1 MPQVLQSA
9 RLCKLACQQT
19 RISPKD
25 EFLRP
30 ANDLQLFSKS
40 RSSLARALQLISLAV
55 VAGVGPQLQTSANP
69 KTL

>member
-9 RLCKLACQQT
+9 RLGESN
-19 RISPKD
+19 ISPVKKAWKTEIVRPSKD
-25 EFLRP
+25 LH
-30 ANDLQLFSKS
+30 LFSKS
-40 RSSLARALQLISLAV
+40 HSSLARALQLNSLAV

>member
-9 RLCKLACQQT
+9 RLGESN
-19 RISPKD
+19 ISPVKMAWKT
-25 EFLRP
+25 EIVRQSK
-30 ANDLQLFSKS
+30 DLQLISKLH
-40 RSSLARALQLISLAV
+40 SSLARALQLNSLAV

>member
-9 RLCKLACQQT
+9 RLGESGNSSRRMTWKTEIAC
-19 RISPKD
+19 RSK
-25 EFLRP
+25 
-30 ANDLQLFSKS
+30 DLQLFSKS
-40 RSSLARALQLISLAV
+40 RSSLARALQLDSLAV

>member
-9 RLCKLACQQT
+9 RLGKSDGPPYRKT
-19 RISPKD
+19 RTSKIAWRGKD
-25 EFLRP
+25 LR
-30 ANDLQLFSKS
+30 LISKS
-40 RSSLARALQLISLAV
+40 TSGLARALQLDSLAV

>member
-9 RLCKLACQQT
+9 RLRRTEYLLAENLEPHLIGRQN
-19 RISPKD
+19 KV
-25 EFLRP
+25 F
-30 ANDLQLFSKS
+30 QLIFEMG
-40 RSSLARALQLISLAV
+40 SSLARALQSDSLAV